1 MKENKKQRQPQ
12 FPVVVAL
19 AGILLGLLLSILAVW
34 ADYESTSYGFPRRAQ
49 APLRGLTCPVFMGRN
64 ERATVSLKISNPTD
78 RNLSPGVRTEISTAG
93 EPVSEVEAIPLAPG
107 EQRILQ
113 RTVGPGNVD
122 LGMFIF
128 VDALV
133 YSVYPMPDR
142 ETTCG
147 ILVLPIANGT
157 YPLILG
163 TLLSMLFMAV
173 GAYLL
178 HKGDPPS
185 GRSRSLFFLVIATLL
200 AMMLGYIG
208 LWLAA
213 LLLILL
219 CFFTLLHIAGEFFSL
234 QPQRGMQRK

>member
-1 MKENKKQRQPQ
+1 MKENKNQRQPQ
-12 FPVVVAL
+12 LTVIVAL
-19 AGILLGLLLSILAVW
+19 AGILLGLMLSLLAIW
-34 ADYESTSYGFPRRAQ
+34 ADYESTSYGFLRRAQ
-49 APLRGLTCPVFMGRN
+49 APFWGLTCPVFMGRN
-64 ERATVSLKISNPTD
+64 ESGRVSLRISNPTD

-93 EPVSEVEAIPLAPG
+93 EPISEVEAILLAPG
-107 EQRILQ
+107 EQRTLQ
-113 RTVGPGNVD
+113 RTVGPENVD

-163 TLLSMLFMAV
+163 TLLSILFMAV
-173 GAYLL
+173 GAYLSYKSDL
-178 HKGDPPS
+178 PS
-185 GRSRSLFFLVIATLL
+185 RRSYSLFFLVIATLL

-213 LLLILL
+213 LLLILM
-219 CFFTLLHIAGEFFSL
+219 CFLTLLHGAGEFFSL
-234 QPQRGMQRK
+234 QSQR

>member
-1 MKENKKQRQPQ
+1 MKENKNQRQPQ
-12 FPVVVAL
+12 FPWIVAL
-19 AGILLGLLLSILAVW
+19 AGILLGLLLSLLAVW
-34 ADYESTSYGFPRRAQ
+34 ADYESTSYGFSRRAQ
-49 APLRGLTCPVFMGRN
+49 APLGGLTCPVFLGRN
-64 ERATVSLKISNPTD
+64 ESGRVSLKISNPTD

-93 EPVSEVEAIPLAPG
+93 EPVSEVEAILLAPG
-107 EQRILQ
+107 EQRTLQ
-113 RTVGPGNVD
+113 RTVGPENVD

-163 TLLSMLFMAV
+163 TLLSILFMAV
-173 GAYLL
+173 GAYLSYKSDL
-178 HKGDPPS
+178 PS
-185 GRSRSLFFLVIATLL
+185 RRSHSLFFLVIATLL

-208 LWLAA
+208 LWFAA
-213 LLLILL
+213 LLLILI
-219 CFFTLLHIAGEFFSL
+219 CLLTMLHSAGEFFSL
-234 QPQRGMQRK
+234 QHQREMQRK

>member
-1 MKENKKQRQPQ
+1 MKENKNEGQLQ

-19 AGILLGLLLSILAVW
+19 AGILLGLLLSLLAVW
-34 ADYESTSYGFPRRAQ
+34 SDYESTSYGFPRRAQ

-64 ERATVSLKISNPTD
+64 ETATVSLKISNPTD

-93 EPVSEVEAIPLAPG
+93 EPVSEVEAVPLAPG
-107 EQRILQ
+107 EHRTLQ
-113 RTVGPGNVD
+113 RTVGPENVD

-147 ILVLPIANGT
+147 ILVLPIANGM

-163 TLLSMLFMAV
+163 TLLSILFMAV
-173 GAYLL
+173 GTYLL
-178 HKGDPPS
+178 HKRDLPAR
-185 GRSRSLFFLVIATLL
+185 RSRALFFLVIATLL
-200 AMMLGYIG
+200 ALMLGYTG

-213 LLLILL
+213 LLLVLV
-219 CFFTLLHIAGEFFSL
+219 CFFTLLHIAGEFFSPPL
-234 QPQRGMQRK
+234 QRRMQPK

>member
-1 MKENKKQRQPQ
+1 MKENKNEGQLQ

-19 AGILLGLLLSILAVW
+19 AGILLGLLLSLLAVW

-64 ERATVSLKISNPTD
+64 ESATVSLKISNPTD

-93 EPVSEVEAIPLAPG
+93 EPVSEVEAVPLAPG
-107 EQRILQ
+107 EHRTLQ
-113 RTVGPGNVD
+113 RTVGPENVD

-147 ILVLPIANGT
+147 ILVLPIANGM

-163 TLLSMLFMAV
+163 TLLSILFMAV
-173 GAYLL
+173 GTYLL
-178 HKGDPPS
+178 HKRELPAR
-185 GRSRSLFFLVIATLL
+185 RSRSLFFLVIATLL
-200 AMMLGYIG
+200 ALMLGYIG

-213 LLLILL
+213 LLLILV
-219 CFFTLLHIAGEFFSL
+219 CFFTLLHIAGEFFSPPL
-234 QPQRGMQRK
+234 QRRRQPK

>member
-1 MKENKKQRQPQ
+1 MKENKNEGQLQ

-19 AGILLGLLLSILAVW
+19 AGILLGLLLSLLAVW

-93 EPVSEVEAIPLAPG
+93 EPVSEVEAVPLAPG
-107 EQRILQ
+107 EHRTLQ
-113 RTVGPGNVD
+113 RTVGPENVD

-147 ILVLPIANGT
+147 ILVLPIANGM

-163 TLLSMLFMAV
+163 TLLSILFMAV
-173 GAYLL
+173 GTYLL
-178 HKGDPPS
+178 HKRDLPAR
-185 GRSRSLFFLVIATLL
+185 RSRSLFFLVIATLL
-200 AMMLGYIG
+200 ALMLGYIG

-213 LLLILL
+213 LLLILV
-219 CFFTLLHIAGEFFSL
+219 CFFTLLHIAGEFFSPPL
-234 QPQRGMQRK
+234 QRRRQPK